1 MPGHS
6 LEEFC
11 FLVGYN
17 FDCFIAYFTSYYNL
31 PVMVMHITIGHIEKV
46 AAFIDVCIKGLVDCL
61 LADFIQEL
69 PEGRWFTDQEAT
81 QVMNLILYLVSVT
94 IVQCAGGEQG
104 L

>member
-1 MPGHS
+1 MKVKYTRKG
-6 LEEFC
+6 LGGVADEE
-11 FLVGYN
+11 VN
-17 FDCFIAYFTSYYNL
+17 KRISKSNA
-31 PVMVMHITIGHIEKV
+31 HITIGHIEKV
-46 AAFIDVCIKGLVDCL
+46 AAFIDVCIDGLLDCL
-61 LADFIQEL
+61 LGDFIQEL